1 MCPEIC
7 LSKLLK
13 YAGVSR
19 STWYYF
25 KKIKP
30 KDKRLENKG
39 RNPPGYTINRDGSLI
54 FDKDIIKILEK
65 YRGEIEFK
73 NGGGYI
79 KLTHYLK

>member
-1 MCPEIC
+1 MSPGIC

-13 YAGVSR
+13 YADVSR

-30 KDKRLENKG
+30 KDKRSENKG
-39 RNPPGYTINRDGSLI
+39 RHPLGYTINRDGSVI
-54 FDKDIIKILEK
+54 SDKDIIIKLEK
-65 YRGEIEFK
+65 YRDEIEFK

-79 KLTHYLK
+79 N